1 MLSQVSPIGNLGNTC
16 ENIKKVDLRKPGF
29 YLGSY
34 CLHVFK
40 GETPYDL
47 QSWQISRIYK
57 SIMKFSPHA
66 MLSAF

>member
-1 MLSQVSPIGNLGNTC
+1 MLSQVSPIGNLGNIC

-29 YLGSY
+29 YLGRY
-34 CLHVFK
+34 FHVFN
-40 GETPYDL
+40 GEKPYDL
-47 QSWQISRIYK
+47 QSWQILRIHK